1 MRYPHLETV
10 KALDDYKLLL
20 GYEASHNRIFDVS
33 PYIKGSW
40 YGKLIDIAYFKNV
53 RVVGN
58 TVMWAD
64 GQDLAPH
71 ELYETSVLWSDE
83 LQKPAI

>member
-20 GYEASHNRIFDVS
+20 VYETSHNRIFDVS

-40 YGKLIDIAYFKNV
+40 YGKLMDTAYFKDV
-53 RVVGN
+53 RIAGN
-58 TVMWAD
+58 TVVWAD

-71 ELYETSVLWSDE
+71 ELYENSVRQGDGSFS
-83 LQKPAI
+83 